1 VNPQQV
7 PVTHRD
13 CYWQVFTG
21 TLWILASVGTPP
33 WMFNN
38 VRLFDTLWS
47 RVHGTWKQTLVG
59 GLGHFLFFHVLGIV
73 IPTDFHIFRGV
84 YTTNQNSFGWHSRGF
99 WAISHWEVHPRRG
112 TPWDD
117 VDRSA
122 DHPAHC
128 HTCTVCEYMVCAHM
142 EYLVYIYIY
151 LFIYII
157 YHIYIYLHIY
167 TYIYTHMCVTYV
179 HILSIVHIYAFLH
192 AYVQAHLP
200 VVTGLAQ
207 VVHHPYACLRGRRCE
222 NVGFRES
229 WGFRSLFV
237 SFKWFNWKYSKS
249 NMSILM
255 NIIYRFIAMYNWC
268 LKLVSL
274 DTTWDSEVF

>member
-1 VNPQQV
+1 MNPQQV

-13 CYWQVFTG
+13 CYWHVFTG

-47 RVHGTWKQTLVG
+47 RVRGTWKQTLVG

-142 EYLVYIYIY
+142 EYLVYIYIFIY
-151 LFIYII
+151 LFISYI
-157 YHIYIYLHIY
+157 IY
-167 TYIYTHMCVTYV
+167 TYIYIYIYTYIHIYTYV
-179 HILSIVHIYAFLH
+179 CDICAYSINSTHICIPTCIRPGTSSRRDRPGASGPPPVRLSSGEALWKCRVPGVLG
-192 AYVQAHLP
+192 VP
-200 VVTGLAQ
+200 VLV
-207 VVHHPYACLRGRRCE
+207 CE
-222 NVGFRES
+222 F
-229 WGFRSLFV
+229 
-237 SFKWFNWKYSKS
+237 
-249 NMSILM
+249 
-255 NIIYRFIAMYNWC
+255 
-268 LKLVSL
+268 
-274 DTTWDSEVF
+274 